1 MCLLKSKNFILDYS
15 KESPSSSHHRRES
28 LSNSSQGYKSS
39 KSESKPIRDGAIKG
53 RNRSRF
59 FVRVGHSNQYTT
71 LNTDQNYTF
80 FFLPL
85 TKIKN
90 RIDKNLGTF
99 LENKVL

>member
-1 MCLLKSKNFILDYS
+1 MCLLKSKIYILDYS

-59 FVRVGHSNQYTT
+59 FVRVGTI

-80 FFLPL
+80 IFFLPL
-85 TKIKN
+85 K
-90 RIDKNLGTF
+90 L
-99 LENKVL
+99 

>member
-1 MCLLKSKNFILDYS
+1 MCLLKNKIYILDYS

-59 FVRVGHSNQYTT
+59 FVRAGTI

-80 FFLPL
+80 IFFP
-85 TKIKN
+85 TSKIMN
-90 RIDKNLGTF
+90 
-99 LENKVL
+99 

>member
-1 MCLLKSKNFILDYS
+1 MCLLKNKIYILDYS

-59 FVRVGHSNQYTT
+59 FVRVGTI

-80 FFLPL
+80 IFFP
-85 TKIKN
+85 TSKIMN
-90 RIDKNLGTF
+90 
-99 LENKVL
+99 

>member
-1 MCLLKSKNFILDYS
+1 MYLKVQIYILDYS

-28 LSNSSQGYKSS
+28 LSSSSQGYKSS

-59 FVRVGHSNQYTT
+59 FVRVGHSNQCTT

-80 FFLPL
+80 IFFLPL
-85 TKIKN
+85 AKIMN
-90 RIDKNLGTF
+90 RIDKNWAHF
-99 LENKVL
+99 

>member
-1 MCLLKSKNFILDYS
+1 MCLLKSKIYILDYS

-59 FVRVGHSNQYTT
+59 FVRAGTI

-80 FFLPL
+80 IFFP
-85 TKIKN
+85 TSKIMN
-90 RIDKNLGTF
+90 
-99 LENKVL
+99 